1 MLVPKPQ
8 SKLLFVR
15 AFWKGWFFRWFFIR
29 FYESIHQKWIGL
41 AEQVD
46 LNYSGN
52 SQRIPVA

>member
-1 MLVPKPQ
+1 MPKPQ

-15 AFWKGWFFRWFFIR
+15 AFWKGWFFLRFFIR
-29 FYESIHQKWIGL
+29 FYESTHQKWIGL